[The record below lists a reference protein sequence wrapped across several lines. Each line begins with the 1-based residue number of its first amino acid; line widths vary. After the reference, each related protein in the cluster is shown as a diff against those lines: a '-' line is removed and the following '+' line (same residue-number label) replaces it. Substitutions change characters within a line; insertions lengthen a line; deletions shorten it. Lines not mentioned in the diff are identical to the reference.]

1 MDQEAIKKILPHR
14 DNMLLVQEAEVVD
27 GVAHAKYHVSGDEW
41 FLKGHFPGNPVVPGV
56 ILCEMMAQGACVLL
70 ADGQMGDVTPMFS
83 SMNNVRFKSPVKPGD
98 TLESESVITKS
109 KGPFYFASAK
119 GYVDGKL
126 AGKIGVI
133 GPTRMKYSEVTSV
146 IEYLTDNISNAFKI
160 KETEGEDTDE

>member
-109 KGPFYFASAK
+109 KGPSTLPAQRVMWTASWPFP
-119 GYVDGKL
+119 L
-126 AGKIGVI
+126 TSPLHWSRAGKTKNNYPACMAIGEKVGI
-133 GPTRMKYSEVTSV
+133 FLCS
-146 IEYLTDNISNAFKI
+146 
-160 KETEGEDTDE
+160 